1 MKRFFS
7 IFLLLLISA
16 GTGFAQNDLQPAAIV
31 RLTKSEPITVKQ
43 FRTEVERMEKTT
55 GRTLSVAEKRQVLDV
70 MINEKLAIQAA
81 ERDKVTVSDAEINQ
95 QIQQLR
101 AGMVQSIGR
110 QPTDA
115 EFALAVKNET
125 GLDVPAFRDMLRKQA
140 LTQKYLMSK
149 KQDIFSS
156 VKPPAEEEI
165 LETYNLSRA
174 EFVRPDT
181 VRFSFIQVPFAN
193 TSEKAGAKQTID
205 RLAREIGGDPAKFD
219 ETAVKSQTPNSGYQG
234 GDGGYLPRN
243 RQAAQRVGQ
252 EFITIAFNLKQGEVS
267 KVIEG
272 PRGYQIIKITET
284 YGMKNLELTDIA
296 QLGSRMTVRDYIGN
310 VLLQQKQAAV
320 IEKASQELVAELR
333 RGNPFQIIESNI
345 NW

>member
-1 MKRFFS
+1 MKQFFS
-7 IFLLLLISA
+7 ILLVLIVASVS
-16 GTGFAQNDLQPAAIV
+16 FAQNDLQPAAIV

-43 FRTEVERMEKTT
+43 LRTEVERMEKTT
-55 GRTLSVAEKRQVLDV
+55 GRTLTAAEKRQVLDV

-81 ERDKVTVSDAEINQ
+81 ERDKITVSDAEINQ

-156 VKPPAEEEI
+156 VKPPTEEEI
-165 LETYNLSRA
+165 LNTYNLSQA
-174 EFVRPDT
+174 EFVRPQT
-181 VRFSFIQVPFAN
+181 VRFSYIQVSFGNP
-193 TSEKAGAKQTID
+193 SDKVKAKETID
-205 RLAREIGGDPAKFD
+205 RLAREMSGDPAKFD
-219 ETAVKSQTPNSGYQG
+219 EIAVRSQTPNSGYQG

-243 RQAAQRVGQ
+243 RQAAQRVGD
-252 EFITIAFNLKQGEVS
+252 EFINIAFSLKQGEVS

-284 YGMKNLELTDIA
+284 YSMKPLELTDIA
-296 QLGSRMTVRDYIGN
+296 QLGSRLTVRDYIGN
-310 VLLQQKQAAV
+310 VLLQQKQAAIV
-320 IEKASQELVAELR
+320 EKASQELVAELR
-333 RGNPFQIIESNI
+333 TGSPFQIIESNI